1 MPRYTVEN
9 FQRFFKRIRLEN
21 WNSDQS
27 AVESFWL
34 NLCFKQSIFIVVPG
48 VNKSKIIFYFKKS
61 QPICSLYFIERK
73 KSKTQKFYQIDNKY
87 HKKRTKKKKTKAK
100 KKNHCYQR
108 SNKKRKKYKRLREG
122 LSSPLYK
129 KSSLKKFQLTE
140 RIHKSISVLSCLY
153 YLNNS
158 LFLNLSAIF
167 CKKVLNSK
175 HFFRVHCKEL

>member
-61 QPICSLYFIERK
+61 QPICSLYFIESK
-73 KSKTQKFYQIDNKY
+73 KERPKSFTRLITSIIKRR
-87 HKKRTKKKKTKAK
+87 HKKKNKG

-129 KSSLKKFQLTE
+129 KSSLKKFQQTE

-158 LFLNLSAIF
+158 LLLNLSAIF
-167 CKKVLNSK
+167 LKKVLNSK